1 MKKENK
7 IRIIMADDHPI
18 FRNGLKQVIEEDIEI
33 SILGEADNGESALE
47 LIYNLNPDIAL
58 LDISMPKKTGLEVLR
73 EIQELKNKPKV
84 IFLTVYA
91 DEDIFDEAMEY
102 GISGYVLKDSAI
114 NEVVDC
120 IKKVSKGDYYI
131 SPAVSSLLISQKERQ
146 RKFKQTESPFSKL
159 TKTEKIILNM
169 ISEGRTSRDI
179 SEMLGT
185 SFKTIENHRT
195 NISNKLELKGA
206 NSLIKFAIENKTNL
220 NN

>member
-1 MKKENK
+1 MC
-7 IRIIMADDHPI
+7 IRD
-18 FRNGLKQVIEEDIEI
+18 R
-33 SILGEADNGESALE
+33 
-47 LIYNLNPDIAL
+47 
-58 LDISMPKKTGLEVLR
+58 
-73 EIQELKNKPKV
+73 V